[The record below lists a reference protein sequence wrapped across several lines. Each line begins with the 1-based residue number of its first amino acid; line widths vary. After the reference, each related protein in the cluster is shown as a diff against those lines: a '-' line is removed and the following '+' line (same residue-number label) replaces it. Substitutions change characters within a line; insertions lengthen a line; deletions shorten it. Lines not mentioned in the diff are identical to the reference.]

1 MDKKEPWFVEWDV
14 EDMKFVVE
22 ATADEAAVIE
32 ERLLNGWADGVVVR
46 RVAEVTNSFL
56 VFSDLL
62 DDMGVPR

>member
-62 DDMGVPR
+62 DDMRVPR

>member
-1 MDKKEPWFVEWDV
+1 MDKKELWFVEWDV

-32 ERLLNGWADGVVVR
+32 ERLLNGWADGLVVR
-46 RVAEVTNSFL
+46 RVAEVSSSFL

-62 DDMGVPR
+62 DEMGVPR

>member
-32 ERLLNGWADGVVVR
+32 ERLLNGWADGLVVR

-56 VFSDLL
+56 AFSDLL